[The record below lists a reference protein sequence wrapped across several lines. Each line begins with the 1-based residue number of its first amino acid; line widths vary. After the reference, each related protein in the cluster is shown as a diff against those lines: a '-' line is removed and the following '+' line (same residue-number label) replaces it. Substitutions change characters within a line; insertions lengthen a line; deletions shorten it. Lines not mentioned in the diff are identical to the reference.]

1 MQTLQNGITV
11 FTNGDDYNL
20 ADDMADFGKSAN
32 VIIPVTSQAQRDGLE
47 DKFIGMTVRRLDFRG
62 TLEWWKGG
70 AADNWESE
78 RGIAYTPIWS
88 GVADFGSGGSL
99 TGTYWVRGDQ
109 VTVRAK
115 AKFGDSALSD
125 AGAMGTAP
133 VFCPLPPGYPIAGAE
148 NVTLGTGFHVAAG
161 GLISSLVVFASSST
175 SASVWVG
182 GVPVKTPG
190 EAGLTG
196 ANGNYME
203 IAITY
208 QTSAV

>member
-1 MQTLQNGITV
+1 MQTLQNGIEV
-11 FTNGDDYNL
+11 FTNGDPYNL
-20 ADDMADFGKSAN
+20 SDDMENFGLTAN
-32 VIIPVTSQAQRDGLE
+32 VIIPVNSQAQRDALT

-78 RGIAYTPIWS
+78 RGVAYTPLWS

-115 AKFGDSALSD
+115 AKFGDSVLSD
-125 AGAMGTAP
+125 ADAMGNGA
-133 VFCPLPPGYPIAGAE
+133 VFCPLPPGYPIAGSE
-148 NVTLGTGFHVAAG
+148 NVTLGTGFHVTAG
-161 GLISSLVVFASSST
+161 GIISPLVVFASNST
-175 SASVWVG
+175 TASVWSPST
-182 GVPVKTPG
+182 PVKTPG
-190 EAGLTG
+190 QAGLTG
-196 ANGNYME
+196 AINNYME
-203 IAITY
+203 IALNY

>member
-1 MQTLQNGITV
+1 MQILQNGV
-11 FTNGDDYNL
+11 EVPTNSDPYNL
-20 ADDMADFGKSAN
+20 TDDLANLGLTSN
-32 VIIPVTSQAQRDGLE
+32 VIIPVTTQAQRDALT
-47 DKFIGMTVRRLDFRG
+47 DKFVGMTVRRLDFRG
-62 TLEWWKGG
+62 TLEYWDGSGWV
-70 AADNWESE
+70 SE

-125 AGAMGTAP
+125 AGAMGTGA
-133 VFCPLPPGYPIAGAE
+133 VFCPLPAGYPIAGVE
-148 NVTLGTGFHVAAG
+148 NVTLGTGFHVTAG
-161 GLISSLVVFASSST
+161 GIISSLVVFASNST
-175 SASVWVG
+175 TASVWVG
-182 GVPVKTPG
+182 GTPVKTPG

-196 ANGNYME
+196 AIGNYME
-203 IAITY
+203 IAMTY